1 MNWRGKSVLQ
11 FNDSSIVTKTVS
23 VETHGCE
30 QVAQSRYAAAP
41 WPGLEITTSSSQVR
55 LPPLRHHA
63 TPCYSNGSDSRHCH
77 AVTPLVRSV
86 GCVRRARR
94 LDASI
99 AEMGV
104 GYMLQMPF
112 SVGEAGPPSIT
123 HGFMSR
129 RESTPQTAY
138 WSVHSF
144 LQDSR
149 LWPTYRQTD
158 HATPYIGISHILLAM
173 LRCGLT
179 ICASVWI
186 TRASAHHFSISC
198 NRKIRSRSCGRD
210 ATYCSSW
217 ALLENYHNSF
227 YTGGK

>member
-1 MNWRGKSVLQ
+1 MNWRGKSALQ

-23 VETHGCE
+23 VEAHGCE

-123 HGFMSR
+123 HGFMGR

-138 WSVHSF
+138 W
-144 LQDSR
+144 
-149 LWPTYRQTD
+149 
-158 HATPYIGISHILLAM
+158 
-173 LRCGLT
+173 
-179 ICASVWI
+179 
-186 TRASAHHFSISC
+186 
-198 NRKIRSRSCGRD
+198 
-210 ATYCSSW
+210 
-217 ALLENYHNSF
+217 
-227 YTGGK
+227 